1 MLAPVTTTAG
11 GIVFTGESNGDF
23 IVLDALTGEVLYRFN
38 TGGSLGGSVVTYE
51 IEEQQYIAVVSGSP
65 SPAGSSDSP
74 GSSSVFVFALP
85 K

>member
-1 MLAPVTTTAG
+1 MIMTDSQDPNPEERDLAEG
-11 GIVFTGESNGDF
+11 EEIIV
-23 IVLDALTGEVLYRFN
+23 DALTGEVLYRFN

>member
-1 MLAPVTTTAG
+1 MIMTDSQDPNPEERDLAE
-11 GIVFTGESNGDF
+11 GEE
-23 IVLDALTGEVLYRFN
+23 IIIDALTGEVLYRFN

-65 SPAGSSDSP
+65 SPAGSSDSS